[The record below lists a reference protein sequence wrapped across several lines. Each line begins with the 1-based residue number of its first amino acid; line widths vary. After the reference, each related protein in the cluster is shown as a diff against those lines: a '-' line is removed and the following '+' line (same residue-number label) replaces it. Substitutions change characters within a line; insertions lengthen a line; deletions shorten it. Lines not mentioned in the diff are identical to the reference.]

1 MLPFANPPSA
11 EAGHEGSTA
20 GGTNCL
26 SMGSASVPMGTQ
38 DKHDLLLRI
47 TPASSPTGEE
57 EEGKLPDASQGARSE
72 PRRKF
77 RTEAGGSSLS
87 QTDPLRTSDNVYWI
101 LRRHLSAIYAA
112 GACPAKQL
120 PHRGLGLACRP
131 PLPAAGRRRNRRLLA
146 RNLELA
152 RRRGLFGDDST
163 ARAFNASSPPPLHG
177 SSICIDYIHHVLDDT
192 GLSLFSNPHCPTRY
206 TRGLVLQGSP

>member
-1 MLPFANPPSA
+1 MPLDGQRLRSHGHARQARPSPSHNPGGFADRR
-11 EAGHEGSTA
+11 
-20 GGTNCL
+20 
-26 SMGSASVPMGTQ
+26 Q
-38 DKHDLLLRI
+38 
-47 TPASSPTGEE
+47 ASSKTRPWQ
-57 EEGKLPDASQGARSE
+57 LARIQ

-77 RTEAGGSSLS
+77 RAEAGGGSSLS
-87 QTDPLRTSDNVYWI
+87 QTDPLRTSDDVYRI
-101 LRRHLSAIYAA
+101 LRRHLSAIYMPIYAV
-112 GACPAKQL
+112 GAYPAKQL
-120 PHRGLGLACRP
+120 RPHRGLGLACRL

-177 SSICIDYIHHVLDDT
+177 SSICIDYIHHVLDDM